1 MVKHLKDNIKFK
13 FQFFIDIANILAPF
27 LNQFQTNVP
36 VMPFMDEMLASIIH
50 RLMKIFLL
58 RSVVNDVV
66 TSHQLIKLDVTKKGF
81 LPQLAVKLPTAS
93 KALLSTLE
101 ISRSIKIKLIYQ
113 CVSMVKT
120 IVLKLQERSPLKY
133 LIVRCS
139 SCLVPRS
146 IVNESES
153 VILQFNKVVDKL
165 FKQQQLKN
173 KEAGEA
179 KLQFK
184 EFVTNYVP
192 QHSDKFNS
200 LNVSMQRL
208 DKFYGEFLQ

>member
-1 MVKHLKDNIKFK
+1 
-13 FQFFIDIANILAPF
+13 
-27 LNQFQTNVP
+27 
-36 VMPFMDEMLASIIH
+36 
-50 RLMKIFLL
+50 MKIFLL

-133 LIVRCS
+133 LIVCCS

-146 IVNESES
+146 IVSESES
-153 VILQFNKVVDKL
+153 VIL
-165 FKQQQLKN
+165 
-173 KEAGEA
+173 
-179 KLQFK
+179 
-184 EFVTNYVP
+184 
-192 QHSDKFNS
+192 
-200 LNVSMQRL
+200 
-208 DKFYGEFLQ
+208 